1 MSGRIVVASAVALF
15 LAQPA
20 RAQDLRAVCQKAFH
34 PPVGAWS
41 EFRSTGGSHSGAMR
55 MAVVG
60 KETRGGQ
67 DFYWLEFSMHGFRMG
82 EEPGPM
88 DTMTVISKFLAPGF
102 GPEIG
107 RARVRIMKFGSLPA
121 MEMQERS
128 PAPDANPSM
137 LDDCERSQVVGWER
151 VTVPGGTFR
160 ALHIKDPESGSDT
173 WVDPDLPFAMVRGK
187 DNGDSSMVE
196 LVAHGMGAK
205 SRITETPRPFDPRV
219 FMQLMT
225 GGRARP

>member
-107 RARVRIMKFGSLPA
+107 QARVRIMKFGSLPA
-121 MEMQERS
+121 MEMSEHG
-128 PAPDANPSM
+128 PAPESSPSM
-137 LDDCERSQVVGWER
+137 LDNCARGRVVGWEQ
-151 VTVPGGTFR
+151 VTVPAGTFR
-160 ALHIKDPESGSDT
+160 ALHVKDPDDGSDT
-173 WVDPDLPFAMVRGK
+173 WIDPDLPFAVVKGA
-187 DNGDSSMVE
+187 DPSDSTTVE
-196 LVAHGMGAK
+196 LISHGMGAK
-205 SRITETPRPFDPRV
+205 TQITETPRPFDPQV
-219 FMQLMT
+219 FMQMMM
-225 GGRARP
+225 RPRPRP